1 MKFLKRISLPL
12 FALML
17 FFSSCQKDAEID
29 NTGIVDPVIETETIE
44 LNPIVARNGGA
55 NGDGLDFDCFSIT
68 YPFDMVEEDGTI
80 HTLDSEES
88 FVTLFDEEVF
98 IVDFVYPLNVEDQD
112 GNSSEVN
119 DGEELAAA
127 FALCLPDG
135 GWQEGYPAYLI
146 DAENSCFDLAYPVSL
161 IDWDG
166 NTLEVSDQAALT
178 TAVAEGI
185 YLFAFPLNLIEEDG
199 TTLTVNDTDGLIDA
213 LVSCNGIEIPDTFLV
228 GGGIEYLGCY
238 IIEFPLE
245 LVLLDGTTV
254 TVNNHEEYCDLML
267 QGEIANYSFPLTL
280 TDEEGNV
287 TTVTNEAEL
296 GALLNECW
304 DDVFFGGEGYFE
316 LSILYQGTQV
326 EDPNT
331 MEPCYAIAYPL
342 TIETDGESEEIADNA
357 GVEEILNG
365 MDPEE
370 LYFDLQYPISV
381 VFSDGTTTAVD
392 GIESIFVILDEC
404 Q

>member
-80 HTLDSEES
+80 HTVDSEES

-98 IVDFVYPLNVEDQD
+98 VVDFVYPLNIEDQD

-119 DGEELAAA
+119 DGEELAEA

-166 NTLEVSDQAALT
+166 NTLEVADEDALT
-178 TAVAEGI
+178 SAVAEGI

-199 TTLTVNDTDGLIDA
+199 TTLTVNNTDGLIDA

-267 QGEIANYSFPLTL
+267 QGEIANYAFPLTL
-280 TDEEGNV
+280 TDEEGHV

-296 GALLNECW
+296 EALLSECW
-304 DDVFFGGEGYFE
+304 DDFFFADGYFE
-316 LSILYQGTQV
+316 LSILYTGTLQV
-326 EDPNT
+326 NPET
-331 MEPCYAIAYPL
+331 MEPCYEIVFPL
-342 TIETDGESEEIADNA
+342 YLDYDGEVEELQDYDAL
-357 GVEEILNG
+357 EEILSVL
-365 MDPEE
+365 DPEAYE
-370 LYFDLQYPISV
+370 FELQYPIELTLA
-381 VFSDGTTTAVD
+381 DGTVATVNNFE
-392 GIESIFVILDEC
+392 ESAILLEEC